1 MKRYNEELLNALRE
15 YIIDYQMENGSS
27 PTYRKIMQNFPNG
40 FTSTSKLSGYIN
52 VLCERRL
59 IERDGNGSIKVDK
72 PVSVIIDMD
81 DLLISSKP
89 LPSQDRLLKQN
100 A

>member
-1 MKRYNEELLNALRE
+1 MKYAMCPSCWRSLCSGEPGTKVELE
-15 YIIDYQMENGSS
+15 C
-27 PTYRKIMQNFPNG
+27 PNG
-40 FTSTSKLSGYIN
+40 G
-52 VLCERRL
+52 
-59 IERDGNGSIKVDK
+59 K
-72 PVSVIIDMD
+72 PVAVISDMD

>member
-1 MKRYNEELLNALRE
+1 MKYA
-15 YIIDYQMENGSS
+15 MC
-27 PTYRKIMQNFPNG
+27 PNCG
-40 FTSTSKLSGYIN
+40 
-52 VLCERRL
+52 RRL
-59 IERDGNGSIKVDK
+59 CKGEPGTKVELECPKCGK

-81 DLLISSKP
+81 DLLISSKL